1 MYRIFAEFMDYPN
14 PKSTNDNEDDSEN
27 NFSYDLDSL
36 KISLTPVIKP
46 G

>member
-1 MYRIFAEFMDYPN
+1 MYRIFAELMDYPN

-27 NFSYDLDSL
+27 SFFYDLDSPE
-36 KISLTPVIKP
+36 ISLTPVIKP